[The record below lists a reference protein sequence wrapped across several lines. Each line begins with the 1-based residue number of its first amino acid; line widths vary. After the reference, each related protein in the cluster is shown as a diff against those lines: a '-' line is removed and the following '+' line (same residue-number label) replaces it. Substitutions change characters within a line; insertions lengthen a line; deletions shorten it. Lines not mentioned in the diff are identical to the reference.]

1 MFKIFSLE
9 EKKEFI
15 DLYYND
21 LVGLQCSKTYINA
34 HLKSKAHQVKPLSS
48 ISQLFFVESEQII
61 SDIDEKN
68 E

>member
-21 LVGLQCSKTYINA
+21 LIGLQCSKTYIND
-34 HLKSKAHQVKPLSS
+34 HFKSKTRQKKPISS
-48 ISQLFFVESEQII
+48 ISELLFVESEQII
-61 SDIDEKN
+61 SDID
-68 E
+68 